1 MIIGMGFGSSIVDI
15 VDALRTMQD
24 EEQNKIKDYGDIAKV
39 LESNPLLGALANHLL
54 SSLYEKVLGE
64 LDRRMVPPDSELFT
78 IEQASALMGR
88 TVIAAR
94 KLRIR
99 GKLVPVPQRI
109 NGRIMFTKEAIVKA
123 MVSQVA
129 SPLPS
134 QLDLVPGKDPVG

>member
-1 MIIGMGFGSSIVDI
+1 
-15 VDALRTMQD
+15 
-24 EEQNKIKDYGDIAKV
+24 
-39 LESNPLLGALANHLL
+39 
-54 SSLYEKVLGE
+54 
-64 LDRRMVPPDSELFT
+64 MVPPDSELFT